1 MLRDTVKGLGEVL
14 KTDISRGYIVL
25 VTGTV
30 GTLKSGFVHQVL
42 SNYLIENESEFGV
55 YATLEEP
62 KESHLRN
69 MNSLGIR
76 KPERL
81 QIFDYQDIR
90 KEWRKE
96 EPELNMVQ
104 ITDDIIKFYKEEQG
118 EKFTVFALDSLNALQ
133 SLAKVENLRRESYH
147 FFAMLRDSGLTS
159 LIIQETPA
167 FLGERREHV
176 PGSFLADGVI
186 DLGTLETP
194 EAVTR
199 YLQIRKMRA
208 AQHSMR
214 KHQLMVTED
223 GLEVLGPV
231 YEK

>member
-1 MLRDTVKGLGEVL
+1 MLRGTVKGLGDVL
-14 KTDISRGYIVL
+14 KTDVPQGYIVL
-25 VTGTV
+25 VTGPV
-30 GTLKSGFVHQVL
+30 GALKSGFVHQVL
-42 SNYLIENESEFGV
+42 SNYLIENENEFGV

-62 KESHLRN
+62 KASHLRN
-69 MNSLGIR
+69 MGSLGIK

-104 ITDDIIKFYKEEQG
+104 ITEDIIKFYKEEQG

-133 SLAKVENLRRESYH
+133 ALAKVENLRRESYH
-147 FFAMLRDSGLTS
+147 FFTMLRDSGLTA
-159 LIIQETPA
+159 LLVQETPT
-167 FLGERREHV
+167 FTGERRVHV
-176 PGSFLADGVI
+176 PESFLADGVI

-214 KHQLMVTED
+214 KHQIVVTGD

-231 YEK
+231 YER

>member
-14 KTDISRGYIVL
+14 KTDISRGHIVL

-176 PGSFLADGVI
+176 PESFLADGVI